1 MDAYDDDIKVVPEA
15 RKTYEVDYKPLTHQ
29 DVKNLMVADI
39 EYIRTIFGVDV
50 SLYLTY
56 SFLIFNNSQFACR
69 TERCS
74 CAPSPTYGLE
84 QRSTY

>member
-39 EYIRTIFGVDV
+39 DYIRTIFGVDV
-50 SLYLTY
+50 SLY
-56 SFLIFNNSQFACR
+56 
-69 TERCS
+69 
-74 CAPSPTYGLE
+74 
-84 QRSTY
+84 